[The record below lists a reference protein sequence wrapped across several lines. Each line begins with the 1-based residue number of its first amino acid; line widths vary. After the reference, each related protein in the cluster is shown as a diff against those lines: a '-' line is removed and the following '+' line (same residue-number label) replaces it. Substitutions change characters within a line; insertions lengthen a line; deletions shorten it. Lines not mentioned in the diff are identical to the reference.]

1 MSTNPPIND
10 RYDIFYTPFS
20 TFQFMLQIQLSRLK
34 LTKIVTIMP
43 YFLVVNNTH
52 HHLRYMEDDESAD
65 LWLNLG
71 PHEVQHNLSF
81 KSILL
86 DDYLP
91 FKIGKLS
98 EMLRLGCLYF
108 LAVNLKADSV
118 IFFDTGFVLYNFF
131 IIPLIHKLQKND
143 VSNFDALCSID
154 KNPIL

>member
-1 MSTNPPIND
+1 
-10 RYDIFYTPFS
+10 
-20 TFQFMLQIQLSRLK
+20 MLQIQLSRLK

-71 PHEVQHNLSF
+71 PHEVQDNLGF

-98 EMLRLGCLYF
+98 DMLRLGCLYF
-108 LAVNLKADSV
+108 LAVDLKSR
-118 IFFDTGFVLYNFF
+118 LH
-131 IIPLIHKLQKND
+131 LIL
-143 VSNFDALCSID
+143 
-154 KNPIL
+154 